1 MTAMTE
7 SERCRECGIY
17 VPQLPDDF
25 LADAQLHIA
34 RRVYE
39 MPIPAWLEAFTILSR
54 CRDQLAEEAL

>member
-25 LADAQLHIA
+25 LADAQIHLA
-34 RRVYE
+34 RRIHE
-39 MPIPAWLEAFTILSR
+39 IPVRVWLEAFDILAH
-54 CRDQLAEEAL
+54 CRAQVAEENE